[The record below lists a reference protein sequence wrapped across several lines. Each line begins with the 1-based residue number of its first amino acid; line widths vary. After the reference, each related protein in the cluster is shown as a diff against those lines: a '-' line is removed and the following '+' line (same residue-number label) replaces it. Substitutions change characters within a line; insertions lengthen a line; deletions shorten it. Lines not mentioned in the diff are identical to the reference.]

1 MTQPR
6 ETKQNAL
13 NVAYGA
19 AIFLSLGVIV
29 LAEDQAGY
37 PSAVLISWTTPRS
50 NVILRPIPD
59 FALSGFNQSYIRQL
73 R

>member
-29 LAEDQAGY
+29 LAEDQADY
-37 PSAVLISWTTPRS
+37 PSAVLIS
-50 NVILRPIPD
+50 
-59 FALSGFNQSYIRQL
+59 
-73 R
+73 